1 MKTRRL
7 LTLKVKYLKNLVR
20 AYGEVQEHNELKT
33 NNGDVVMKSIPY
45 KRQSLLIT
53 HPDVSKQ
60 WDKKKNRGCGPDEV
74 FAESYK
80 RIWWLCE
87 KGHLAF
93 EPVRKRTKRGGCSDC
108 INNARKEVAM
118 HSIEKRETFEDLQ
131 KNEFLRLKD
140 FFSVCD
146 VPDIAIKDLILKE
159 RGPNRAR
166 IYKVLRRY
174 QINSFEA
181 LLNCT
186 YDEISKYRD
195 LGSKSQR
202 ELFNIL
208 TQQLS
213 KFPPTSKAGG

>member
-1 MKTRRL
+1 MER
-7 LTLKVKYLKNLVR
+7 
-20 AYGEVQEHNELKT
+20 
-33 NNGDVVMKSIPY
+33 IPY
-45 KRQSLLIT
+45 KRQSLCIT
-53 HPDVSKQ
+53 HPDVYKQ
-60 WDKKKNRGCGPDEV
+60 WDKNKNRSCGPDDV

-87 KGHLAF
+87 KGHSAF

-108 INNARKEVAM
+108 INNARKEKAM
-118 HSIEKRETFEDLQ
+118 YSIEKRETFEDLQ
-131 KNEFLRLKD
+131 KNKFMRLKD
-140 FFSVCD
+140 FFSICD
-146 VPDIAIKDLILKE
+146 VPDIAIEDLFLKE
-159 RGPNRAR
+159 RSSNSAR
-166 IYKVLRRY
+166 IYKAFRRY

-208 TQQLS
+208 NDYLTRMNL
-213 KFPPTSKAGG
+213 